1 MENKKLGMI
10 IRDYRKKA
18 GLKVYELAKKIGVTH
33 VWITKIE
40 KHNDLPSIVVYM
52 NIEKT
57 LKLPPSLRIQYFK
70 EKYPEASEGQLPH
83 KFEQMANSLSANSP
97 LEILQ
102 DFTTHQLETPSETKP
117 FIVKIVQTYNPDKTL
132 TEKEI
137 KILTTILKDIIRHNR
152 LMMEK
157 KIYFLEKTHEISK
170 KIV

>member
-1 MENKKLGMI
+1 MENKKIGMI
-10 IRDYRKKA
+10 IREYRKKL
-18 GLKVYELAKKIGVTH
+18 GLKVFELAKMVGVTH

-83 KFEQMANSLSANSP
+83 KFEQMADSLSVNSP

-102 DFTTHQLETPSETKP
+102 DFTAHQLENPSEAKP
-117 FIVKIVQTYNPDKTL
+117 FIIKIAQTYNPDKTL

-137 KILTTILKDIIRHNR
+137 KILTSILKDIIKYNR

-170 KIV
+170 KAL